1 MGIEQHRDRVI
12 GRIKQAISQ
21 SGINLSAI
29 PTDQQDRLVNTIS
42 DGMLLEF
49 DAILDAMHA
58 NAASA
63 APSSLAATSTDGA
76 AAQAE
81 THEEQILWEG
91 RPLLSLTERYVVT
104 TDRIRLF
111 SGLLGKNAENIELVR
126 LQDVD
131 YHQGISERVLG
142 IGDITLRSEDAND
155 PVAVLNNVK
164 DPEQVSA
171 IIRKAWLDARKRYGV
186 QFRQQ
191 M

>member
-12 GRIKQAISQ
+12 GRIKQAIAQ

-29 PTDQQDRLVNTIS
+29 PADQQDRLVNTIS

-58 NAASA
+58 NASSA